1 MATKK
6 TTLNAKALKSDMK
19 KLQKYIN
26 GKFAKE
32 VLDDYKDVTPED
44 SGYGKRHTKKR
55 VKRNVS
61 VSIYATGK
69 YKDYINVLDD
79 GLFPNPPKAGTG
91 KTRGGYSTQAPKGMS
106 DPTVKK
112 AEKNLNKFIR
122 RL

>member
-6 TTLNAKALKSDMK
+6 TTLNAKAFKRDMK

-26 GKFAKE
+26 GKFAQE

-44 SGYGKRHTKKR
+44 SGYGKNNTKKR

-112 AEKNLNKFIR
+112 AEKNLNKFIG

>member
-6 TTLNAKALKSDMK
+6 TTLNAKAFKKDMK

-32 VLDDYKDVTPED
+32 VLTDFKNETPED
-44 SGYGKRHTKKR
+44 SGYGKRHTKSR

-61 VSIYATGK
+61 VSIYATDK
-69 YKDYINVLDD
+69 YKDYINVLDE
-79 GLFPNPPKAGTG
+79 GLFPNPPAEGTG
-91 KTRGGYSTQAPKGMS
+91 KTRGGYSTQATRGMS
-106 DPTVKK
+106 TPTVKK